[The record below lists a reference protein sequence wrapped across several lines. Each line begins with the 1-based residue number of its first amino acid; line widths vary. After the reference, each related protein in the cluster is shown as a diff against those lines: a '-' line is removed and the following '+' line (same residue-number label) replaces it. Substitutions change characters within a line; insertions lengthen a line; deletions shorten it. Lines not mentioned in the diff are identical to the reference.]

1 MAEFLIESYVS
12 RTDLAAGVPS
22 ASDVEEVA
30 DQLTREGR
38 PVALLRVTV
47 VPEEETSFY
56 LFRAKSSDLARE
68 AAERAGVVVERVV
81 KTLPEWAASTDHE
94 PENSPQPE
102 QHRIP
107 QPQQG
112 EHP

>member
-47 VPEEETSFY
+47 VPEEETSFF
-56 LFRAKSSDLARE
+56 LFRAESGDLARE
-68 AAERAGVVVERVV
+68 AAERAGVIVERVV
-81 KTLPEWAASTDHE
+81 QTLPEWAASSDHVAE
-94 PENSPQPE
+94 ISPHHE
-102 QHRIP
+102 QHRAP

>member
-1 MAEFLIESYVS
+1 MPEFLIESYVS
-12 RTDLAAGVPS
+12 RADLAVGVPS
-22 ASDVEEVA
+22 ARDVEGVA

-47 VPEEETSFY
+47 VPDEETSFY
-56 LFRAKSSDLARE
+56 LFRAESSDLARE

-81 KTLPEWAASTDHE
+81 ETLPEWAASSDHE
-94 PENSPQPE
+94 PENSPHHE
-102 QHRIP
+102 QDRVS